1 MMRPFTQLE
10 EQALLRMLGQP
21 GASWRPIPPAP
32 GKCPYNRLAAL
43 GCAQVMSQ
51 GPIRSAR
58 LTVAG
63 RYFAGLLASVC
74 GAKLERQPEEKTAGD
89 QRPPNERKFNASRIQ
104 HRSGRHREHE
114 IGEQRA

>member
-1 MMRPFTQLE
+1 MTMRAFTQLE

-32 GKCPYNRLAAL
+32 GKCPYNRLAGL

-51 GPIRSAR
+51 GGIRSAR

-63 RYFAGLLASVC
+63 RYFAGLLAMRAVNKVEMS
-74 GAKLERQPEEKTAGD
+74 GD
-89 QRPPNERKFNASRIQ
+89 GRPLCITIEPFPLPALVDQSAS
-104 HRSGRHREHE
+104 HGP
-114 IGEQRA
+114 GKAMAAMP

>member
-1 MMRPFTQLE
+1 MTMRAFTQLE

-51 GPIRSAR
+51 GGIRSAR

-63 RYFAGLLASVC
+63 RYFATLLRESGLVLCDPPGMISA
-74 GAKLERQPEEKTAGD
+74 RTAPIEPFPLPAVGHAN
-89 QRPPNERKFNASRIQ
+89 PA
-104 HRSGRHREHE
+104 
-114 IGEQRA
+114 

>member
-1 MMRPFTQLE
+1 MMRAFTQLE

-63 RYFAGLLASVC
+63 RYFATLLRESGLVLC
-74 GAKLERQPEEKTAGD
+74 DPPGMIGQRTAPIEPFTLPA
-89 QRPPNERKFNASRIQ
+89 PPQ
-104 HRSGRHREHE
+104 H
-114 IGEQRA
+114 